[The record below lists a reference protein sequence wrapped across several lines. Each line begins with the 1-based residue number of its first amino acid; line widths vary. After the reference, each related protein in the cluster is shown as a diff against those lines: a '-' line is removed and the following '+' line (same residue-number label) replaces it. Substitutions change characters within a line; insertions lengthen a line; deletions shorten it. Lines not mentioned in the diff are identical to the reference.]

1 VLRRVVKDH
10 SDIKKSP
17 MMRTEISV
25 WLLKENMIVR
35 IRLAIRGIFPGT
47 PRLCRMS
54 HNPLRALAVR
64 MGFLQ
69 IDRVILSF

>member
-10 SDIKKSP
+10 SDIKKSL

-25 WLLKENMIVR
+25 WNLKENAIVR
-35 IRLAIRGIFPGT
+35 LRYAIRVVFPGM
-47 PRLCRMS
+47 PRFFRMS
-54 HNPLRALAVR
+54 HNPLRALAMC